1 MGPRS
6 KKIRTVQRIS
16 QLVVTFRLKFWSICR
31 TLLFEWEKEVGSG
44 RTREGQAC
52 WDLSP
57 ACGMEISLEM
67 SAELSGREAQAMR
80 NVLAKYIIEQAR
92 QGEREQRRLR
102 EGALLHF
109 VQISL
114 GLRGI
119 EWANFGV

>member
-1 MGPRS
+1 MLTAIELHAGGVFDPDDVR
-6 KKIRTVQRIS
+6 VLVAALDDAWQR
-16 QLVVTFRLKFWSICR
+16 
-31 TLLFEWEKEVGSG
+31 LLESGVRFGS
-44 RTREGQAC
+44 
-52 WDLSP
+52 D
-57 ACGMEISLEM
+57 
-67 SAELSGREAQAMR
+67 REAQAMR